1 VISNF
6 FIDRPLFATVVSA
19 FIVIAGLAAFR
30 ELPVAMYPNIAPPQ
44 IAVTTVYPGAS
55 AEVIAETVAAPLEQS
70 LNGVEDMLY
79 MLSGSSSTA
88 GSLTIAM
95 TFAVGTD
102 PDIALINVQNRVQS
116 AIQLLP
122 EEVRRQGVSIQKA
135 LPSFLMILSFDSPD
149 GRYDD
154 LFVSNYATLNIIDEL
169 RRIPGMGN
177 VQVFGGRDYSIRIW
191 LKPDRLAE
199 LGLTPG
205 DVAEAVREQNA
216 QSAAGRLGDEPIDEV
231 VDLTLSVTTQTR
243 LTDPEQFE
251 RIVLRT
257 GDNGEVVRLQDVARV
272 ELGARDYGFALTRLG
287 RPVIGAALQLAPDA
301 NALESAAAVYA
312 KMAELEP
319 SFPEG
324 LEWSIPYDTSNYV
337 RTSMREVA
345 LTFFEALVL
354 VFFVVWLF
362 LYNLRATAIPS
373 VAVPVSLVGTFAGM
387 YLLGFSINSLTL
399 FGMVLAI
406 GIVVDDAIV
415 VLEDVERHMRA
426 EHVDPREATRR
437 AMAEVSR
444 AVIAIVLVLN
454 AVFLPV
460 AFLGGLV
467 GEMYRQF
474 AITIAVSV
482 TISGFVAL
490 TLTPAM
496 CARLL
501 KSGGEEPK
509 GILARFDKMF
519 LRVTDT
525 YTSGVRWTMR
535 NGVVAVGVI
544 AALAVSIWWFE
555 RTIPSALAPSEDQGY
570 VLAIAALPP
579 AASMQRTKAAL
590 DQLDQA
596 AFAHPA
602 FFDNITVTGF
612 DVQTGGQRSNSGVSF
627 ILLKDWSERHAPEL
641 KADAVAGA
649 LMGAGAGIR
658 DAFIFSL
665 SPPAVEGMS
674 NVGGLEGFVQSRS
687 NDYAALEL
695 VVQALVAKAAER
707 PEFRNESGASNV
719 ATTYSAQVPRVNV
732 KIDIEKAKLLRVSL
746 DDINV
751 TLQSTFGASYVNDFN
766 RDGRV
771 YRVQMQSD
779 AKYRAHPEDLRDV
792 AVRSADGAMVPLT
805 AIATVN
811 EVTGPDFIERFNL
824 FPSARLAGEAAP
836 GYSSGQAL
844 AAMEEV
850 AAEVLP
856 EGYTLAWSGQS
867 YQEKTSGQNT
877 LAIFALAVLMVFL
890 ILAAQ
895 FERITLPFAVILAV
909 PFAVFGAFLAVWLRG
924 IYNDLYLQIGLVT
937 LVGLAAKNAI
947 LIVEFAAQMHKEGM
961 GLEEAAIE
969 AARLRFRPIVMTS
982 LAFILGVLPLA
993 LSTGAGAASR
1003 HSIGTGV
1010 IGGMLAATFIAILFI
1025 PQFFVW
1031 VAEAGAAARRRL
1043 GLAERAP
1050 DRGHG
1055 TPPEVYSTRV
1065 PDQR

>member
-1 VISNF
+1 MISNF

-30 ELPVAMYPNIAPPQ
+30 ELPVAMYPNVAPPQ

-55 AEVIAETVAAPLEQS
+55 AEVIAETVAAPLEQA

-88 GSLTIAM
+88 SSLTIAL

-102 PDIALINVQNRVQS
+102 PDIALVNVQNRVQS
-116 AIQLLP
+116 AVQLLP

-149 GRYDD
+149 GRYDE
-154 LFVSNYATLNIIDEL
+154 LFVSNYASLNIIDEL
-169 RRIPGMGN
+169 RRIQGVGN
-177 VQVFGGRDYSIRIW
+177 VQVFGARDYSIRIW
-191 LKPDRLAE
+191 LRPDKLTE
-199 LGLTPG
+199 LGLTPA
-205 DVAEAVREQNA
+205 DVAAAVREQNA
-216 QSAAGRLGDEPIDEV
+216 QSAAGRLGDEPTTELI
-231 VDLTLSVTTQTR
+231 DLTLTVTTQSR
-243 LTDPEQFE
+243 LSDPEQFE
-251 RIVLRT
+251 RIVLRA
-257 GDNGEVVRLQDVARV
+257 GDNGEVVRLKDVARV
-272 ELGARDYGFALTRLG
+272 ELGARDYGFSLSRQG

-345 LTFFEALVL
+345 LTFVEALIL

-362 LYNLRATAIPS
+362 LYNLRATTIPS

-415 VLEDVERHMRA
+415 VLENVERHMRD
-426 EHVDPREATRR
+426 EHVSARDATRR

-444 AVIAIVLVLN
+444 PVIAIVLVLN

-496 CARLL
+496 CAKLL
-501 KSGGEEPK
+501 KTGEVEPT
-509 GILARFDKMF
+509 GLLARFDRGFM
-519 LRVTDT
+519 RVTRA
-525 YTSGVRWTMR
+525 YTGGVRWVLGH
-535 NGVVAVGVI
+535 GVVAV
-544 AALAVSIWWFE
+544 AALAAMAVATWWLE
-555 RTIPSALAPSEDQGY
+555 SRVPSELAPNEDQGY

-579 AASMQRTKAAL
+579 AASLQRTQAAL

-596 AFAHPA
+596 SFAHPA
-602 FFDNITVTGF
+602 FFDNITVAGF

-627 ILLKDWSERHAPEL
+627 VLLTDWAERREPGLSAQ
-641 KADAVAGA
+641 AVAGA
-649 LMGAGAGIR
+649 LMGAGAAIR
-658 DAFIFSL
+658 DAFVFSL
-665 SPPAVEGMS
+665 SPPAIEGMS

-687 NDYAALEL
+687 NDYAALEQAT
-695 VVQALVAKAAER
+695 QALVAAAAQR
-707 PEFRNESGASNV
+707 PEFMGPDGSASL
-719 ATTYSAQVPRVNV
+719 ATTFSAQVPRMNV
-732 KIDIEKAKLLRVSL
+732 DIDVEKAKLLDVSL
-746 DDINV
+746 NDVNV
-751 TLQSTFGASYVNDFN
+751 TLQSTFGAFYVNDFN
-766 RDGRV
+766 RQGRV

-779 AKYRAHPEDLRDV
+779 AKFRAHPEDIRDV
-792 AVRSADGAMVPLT
+792 SVRSADGAMIPLT

-811 EVTGPDFIERFNL
+811 QITGPDFIERFNL
-824 FPSARLAGEAAP
+824 FPSARLSGDPAP

-856 EGYTLAWSGQS
+856 DGYTLAWSGQS
-867 YQEKTSGQNT
+867 YQEKTSSQNT
-877 LAIFALAVLMVFL
+877 AGIFGLAVLMVFL

-895 FERITLPFAVILAV
+895 YERITLPFAVILAV
-909 PFAVFGAFLAVWLRG
+909 PFAVFGAFLAVWVRG
-924 IYNDLYLQIGLVT
+924 LYNDLYLQIGLVT

-947 LIVEFAAQMHKEGM
+947 LIVEFAAHMHREGGM
-961 GLEEAAIE
+961 SLRDAAVE

-982 LAFILGVLPLA
+982 LAFILGVVPLA
-993 LSTGAGAASR
+993 ISTGAGAASR

-1010 IGGMLAATFIAILFI
+1010 IGGMLAATFIAVLFI
-1025 PQFFVW
+1025 PLFFVW
-1031 VAEAGAAARRRL
+1031 TSQIGDALRRRF
-1043 GLAERAP
+1043 GGGAEP
-1050 DRGHG
+1050 
-1055 TPPEVYSTRV
+1055 S
-1065 PDQR
+1065 